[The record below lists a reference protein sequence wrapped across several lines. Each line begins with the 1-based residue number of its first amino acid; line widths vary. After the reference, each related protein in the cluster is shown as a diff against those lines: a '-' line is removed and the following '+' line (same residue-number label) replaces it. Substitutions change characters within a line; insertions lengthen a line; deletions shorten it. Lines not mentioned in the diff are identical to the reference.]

1 MQQISTQTR
10 PGVVVPLRTITV
22 GHVCGPLT
30 KPERPTLLLQIAGIV
45 DRIKEE
51 VGKLNGEVYHKL
63 YGSFKA
69 LRWVDKLPFESS
81 VCILPFTGEMIV
93 VATFKERSVQTKFLH
108 NIGYRPSNGAR
119 GYEFVVTSLYGEK
132 RQANPLDEML
142 AAAAG
147 LNNFEEMENEVEND
161 LEIEATT
168 FDQDQD
174 IR

>member
-1 MQQISTQTR
+1 MKQISTQTR

-22 GHVCGPLT
+22 GHVCGPL
-30 KPERPTLLLQIAGIV
+30 KEPDKPTLLMQVAGFV

-51 VGKLNGEVYHKL
+51 TSKLNGEIYHKL

-69 LRWVDKLPFESS
+69 LRWVDKLPFESN
-81 VCILPFTGEMIV
+81 VCILPYTGEMIV
-93 VATFKERSVQTKFLH
+93 VATFKERNVQTKFLH

-132 RQANPLDEML
+132 RDANPLDEML

-147 LNNFEEMENEVEND
+147 LNNFEEMENESD
-161 LEIEATT
+161 LVIEATT

-174 IR
+174 TR